1 MTPAKQYGLFYN
13 LRSWPSLQEM
23 TGLKLKKGFR
33 LRWHFPNCI
42 GVLDGKHVAI
52 ISPPAS
58 GSLFYNYK
66 GYYSLVLMAL
76 VDANYRFV
84 YVDIGEYGSN
94 SDSNVFQFSK
104 FGQKFMN
111 EKLNIPGNRR
121 LPNYNDEGPMPHVI
135 VAD

>member
-1 MTPAKQYGLFYN
+1 
-13 LRSWPSLQEM
+13 
-23 TGLKLKKGFR
+23 
-33 LRWHFPNCI
+33 
-42 GVLDGKHVAI
+42 
-52 ISPPAS
+52 
-58 GSLFYNYK
+58 
-66 GYYSLVLMAL
+66 MAL

-111 EKLNIPGNRR
+111 EKLNIPGNKR

-135 VAD
+135 